1 MRTLMAMAAVGICSF
16 VFVRAQSR
24 VDDAVVGT
32 WTGPVHC
39 LHGSGDRFVMS
50 IARDASGRLIG
61 TMDWALA
68 SATGPG
74 SDVPFTTLR
83 VDGAKITATR
93 TEGDRTAELDAAVE
107 NGTIVGRW
115 RVTGIDDVWSF
126 TGRRR

>member
-1 MRTLMAMAAVGICSF
+1 MRTLIALAAMGICS
-16 VFVRAQSR
+16 VAFVRAQSG

-50 IARDASGRLIG
+50 IARDASGTLVG

-68 SATGPG
+68 SATGHGPG
-74 SDVPFTTLR
+74 VPFTTLR
-83 VDGAKITATR
+83 VDGGKITATR

-115 RVTGIDDVWSF
+115 RVTG
-126 TGRRR
+126 